1 MYSLPCAK
9 PSLTPSVAQLT
20 FEIAARFYN
29 HRFDAYNSHNV
40 ITRKQGE
47 PNQMRIIE
55 RFTINK
61 SARGRAAAFVIV
73 SLFFI
78 ACGAALAQQ
87 KAKPRK
93 GKEMAPEKNKLF
105 ESEVNAPDFPFG
117 LEWLNTEKSI
127 SLRDLR
133 GKIVLL
139 DFWTYCCINCM
150 HIIPDLKK
158 LEAKYANQLVVIGV
172 HSAKFLNEKGT
183 DNIRQ
188 AILRYEIEHPVVNDK
203 DFEVWQSYTAKSW
216 PTLVLINPKGKVV
229 GSHSGEGIFDI
240 FDNVIGQ
247 MATYFRA
254 KNELNEKPISFKLE
268 KFSAP
273 PSLLAYPGKVLA
285 DEKSNRLFISDSN
298 HNRVIITSLDGMV
311 QEVIGDGAIGAK
323 DGSFAEA
330 EFNHPQGV
338 ALDGDSL
345 YICDTENHLI
355 RRVDLKARTVET
367 LAGTGEQAREFNIS
381 GVGRNVALNS
391 PWDALVHDG
400 KLYVAMAGPHQL
412 WVVDLKTR
420 EARPYAGSGRENH
433 VDGPLAAAALA
444 QPSGV
449 TTDGKSIFFAD
460 SEISSIRAAALPP
473 GDNVSTIVGL
483 GLFDFGDVDGKGN
496 DVRLQHPLG
505 VVYAN
510 GKLYVA
516 DTYNHKI
523 KEIEI
528 SKRESRAYAGTRER
542 GVRDGERKKAQFNEP
557 GGVSAT
563 SKSLFVADTNNHL
576 IRRIDF
582 DTSKVSTVEL
592 KGLETL
598 TRQMVRKFRGRV
610 VDVAKQTIAPG
621 AGAIALSF
629 ALPAGY
635 KYNQGAPFYVAYKTG
650 DEKAV
655 KIKETAQNFTEPKF
669 PFEIPVEAVQ
679 GEGAV
684 TIDAVIYFCNDEK
697 DKICLVDSVRVNVP
711 LEVKEGAPKQA
722 KVEVAAKAKGVN
734 N

>member
-1 MYSLPCAK
+1 MYNN
-9 PSLTPSVAQLT
+9 PSN
-20 FEIAARFYN
+20 E
-29 HRFDAYNSHNV
+29 
-40 ITRKQGE
+40 ITRKQE
-47 PNQMRIIE
+47 DQIKMRII
-55 RFTINK
+55 
-61 SARGRAAAFVIV
+61 IV
-73 SLFFI
+73 SLLFI

-87 KAKPRK
+87 KSEPQK
-93 GKEMAPEKNKLF
+93 GKEMTPEKNKIF
-105 ESEVNAPDFPFG
+105 EGEVNAPDFSLG
-117 LEWLNTEKSI
+117 MEWLNTEKSI

-158 LEAKYANQLVVIGV
+158 LEAKYADQLVVIGV

-203 DFEVWQSYTAKSW
+203 DFEVWQSYTARSW
-216 PTLVLINPKGKVV
+216 PTLILINPKGKVV

-247 MATYFRA
+247 MVAYFRA

-268 KFSAP
+268 KSTAS
-273 PSLLAYPGKVLA
+273 PSVLSFPGKVLA
-285 DEKSNRLFISDSN
+285 DEKNNRLFISDSN
-298 HNRVIITSLDGMV
+298 HNRVIIASLDGTV
-311 QEVIGDGAIGAK
+311 QDVIGDGAIGTK

-330 EFNHPQGV
+330 EFNHPQGM
-338 ALDGDSL
+338 ALDNENDGDAL

-355 RRVDLKARTVET
+355 RRIDLKARTVET
-367 LAGTGEQAREFNIS
+367 FVGAGQQARKFNIS

-391 PWDALVHDG
+391 PWDAIVSG
-400 KLYVAMAGPHQL
+400 GMLYVAMAGPHQL
-412 WVVDLKTR
+412 WVIDLKTR
-420 EARPYAGSGRENH
+420 EAKPYAGSGAENH
-433 VDGPLAAAALA
+433 VDGTLAAAALA
-444 QPSGV
+444 QPSGI
-449 TTDGKSIFFAD
+449 TTDGKSLFFAD
-460 SEISSIRAAALPP
+460 SEISSIRAASLPP
-473 GDNVSTIVGL
+473 GNMVSTIVGK
-483 GLFDFGDVDGKGN
+483 GLFDFGDVDGRGD

-516 DTYNHKI
+516 DTYNHKV
-523 KEIEI
+523 KELEI
-528 SKRESRAYAGTRER
+528 QKRESRTYAGARER
-542 GVRDGERKKAQFNEP
+542 GARDGERKKAQFNEP
-557 GGVSAT
+557 GGISAT
-563 SKSLFVADTNNHL
+563 SRSLYVADTNNHL

-582 DTSKVSTVEL
+582 ESGKVSTVEL

-610 VDVAKQTIAPG
+610 IDVAKQQIAPG
-621 AGAIALSF
+621 AGSISLSF
-629 ALPAGY
+629 ALPPGY
-635 KYNQGAPFYVAYKTG
+635 KYNQGAPFYLAYKTA
-650 DEKAV
+650 DDKAV

-669 PFEIPVEAVQ
+669 PLEIPVEAAQ
-679 GEGAV
+679 GEGAA

-697 DKICLVDSVRVNVP
+697 DKVCLVDSVRVNVP

-722 KVEVAAKAKGVN
+722 RIEVMAKAKGVN

>member
-1 MYSLPCAK
+1 
-9 PSLTPSVAQLT
+9 
-20 FEIAARFYN
+20 
-29 HRFDAYNSHNV
+29 
-40 ITRKQGE
+40 
-47 PNQMRIIE
+47 MRII
-55 RFTINK
+55 
-61 SARGRAAAFVIV
+61 IV
-73 SLFFI
+73 SLLFI

-87 KAKPRK
+87 KAEPQK
-93 GKEMAPEKNKLF
+93 GKEMTPEKNKLF
-105 ESEVNAPDFPFG
+105 EGDVYAPDFPSG
-117 LEWLNTEKSI
+117 MEWLNSEKPV

-172 HSAKFLNEKGT
+172 HSAKFQNEKGT
-183 DNIRQ
+183 ENIRQ
-188 AILRYEIEHPVVNDK
+188 AILRYEIGHPVINDK
-203 DFEVWQSYTAKSW
+203 DFDVWHSYNADGW
-216 PTLVLINPKGKVV
+216 PTLVLINPKGKKV

-247 MATYFRA
+247 MAAYFRA

-285 DEKSNRLFISDSN
+285 DETGNRLFISDSN
-298 HNRVIITSLDGMV
+298 HNRVIIASLDGTA
-311 QEVIGDGAIGAK
+311 QDVIGDGAIGAK

-330 EFNHPQGV
+330 EFNHPQGL
-338 ALDGDSL
+338 AIDGDAL

-355 RRVDLKARTVET
+355 RRADLKTRMVET
-367 LAGTGEQAREFNIS
+367 LAGTGEQARKFNVS

-391 PWDALVHDG
+391 PWDALAHDG

-433 VDGPLAAAALA
+433 VDGALADAALA

-449 TTDGKSIFFAD
+449 TTDGKSLFFAD
-460 SEISSIRAAALPP
+460 SEVSSIRAASLPP
-473 GDNVSTIVGL
+473 GNQVSTVVGK
-483 GLFDFGDVDGKGN
+483 GLFDFGDIDGRG
-496 DVRLQHPLG
+496 DSVRLQHPLG

-510 GKLYVA
+510 DRLYVA

-523 KEIEI
+523 KELEVQ
-528 SKRESRAYAGTRER
+528 KRESRTYAGTRER
-542 GVRDGERKKAQFNEP
+542 GARDGDRKQAQFNEP
-557 GGVSAT
+557 GGISAT
-563 SKSLFVADTNNHL
+563 SRSLFIADTNNHL
-576 IRRIDF
+576 VRRIDF
-582 DTSKVSTVEL
+582 DSGKVSTVEL

-621 AGAIALSF
+621 AGAISLSF
-629 ALPAGY
+629 TLPPGY
-635 KYNQGAPFYVAYKTG
+635 KYNQGAPFYVAYKTA
-650 DEKAV
+650 DDKAV
-655 KIKETAQNFTEPKF
+655 KIKDTAQNFTEPKF
-669 PFEIPVEAVQ
+669 PLEIPVEAVQ
-679 GEGAV
+679 GEGAA

-697 DKICLVDSVRVNVP
+697 DKVCLVDSVRVNVP

-722 KVEVAAKAKGVN
+722 RVEVAAKAKGIN

>member
-1 MYSLPCAK
+1 M
-9 PSLTPSVAQLT
+9 Q
-20 FEIAARFYN
+20 
-29 HRFDAYNSHNV
+29 
-40 ITRKQGE
+40 
-47 PNQMRIIE
+47 IIK
-55 RFTINK
+55 RPTLDQ
-61 SARGRAAAFVIV
+61 SARGRVTALVIV

-87 KAKPRK
+87 KTERQK
-93 GKEMAPEKNKLF
+93 GKEMVPEKNKLF
-105 ESEVNAPDFPFG
+105 EGEVNAPDFPLG
-117 LEWLNTEKSI
+117 LEWLNTEKPI

-133 GKIVLL
+133 GKIALL

-172 HSAKFLNEKGT
+172 HSAKFLNEKDT
-183 DNIRQ
+183 EQIRQ

-203 DFEVWQSYTAKSW
+203 DFEVWQSYTARAW
-216 PTLVLINPKGKVV
+216 PTLILINPKGKVV

-247 MATYFRA
+247 MVTYFRA

-268 KFSAP
+268 KFSAA
-273 PSLLAYPGKVLA
+273 PSLLSFPGKVLA
-285 DEKSNRLFISDSN
+285 DEKSDRLFISDSN
-298 HNRVIITSLDGMV
+298 HNRVIIASLDGV
-311 QEVIGDGAIGAK
+311 AQDVIGDGAIGAK

-330 EFNHPQGV
+330 EFNHPQGM
-338 ALDGDSL
+338 ALDGDTL

-355 RRVDLKARTVET
+355 RRADLKARTVET
-367 LAGTGEQAREFNIS
+367 LVGAGEQARQFNIS

-391 PWDALVHDG
+391 PWDALAHDG

-420 EARPYAGSGRENH
+420 EAKPYAGSGRENH

-444 QPSGV
+444 QPSGL
-449 TTDGKSIFFAD
+449 TTDGKSLFFAD
-460 SEISSIRAAALPP
+460 SEISSVRAATLPP
-473 GDNVSTIVGL
+473 GDQVSTIVGQ
-483 GLFDFGDVDGKGN
+483 GLFDFGDVDGRGDKA
-496 DVRLQHPLG
+496 RLQHPLG

-528 SKRESRAYAGTRER
+528 IKRESRTYAGTRER
-542 GVRDGERKKAQFNEP
+542 GVRDGDRKQAQFNEP
-557 GGVSAT
+557 GGVSTT
-563 SKSLFVADTNNHL
+563 SRSLFIADTNNHL

-582 DTSKVSTVEL
+582 EREIVSTVEL

-610 VDVAKQTIAPG
+610 VDVAKQQIAPG
-621 AGAIALSF
+621 AGAISLSF

-635 KYNQGAPFYVAYKTG
+635 KYNRGAPFYVAYKTA
-650 DEKAV
+650 DDKAV
-655 KIKETAQNFTEPKF
+655 KIKEAAQNFTDPKF
-669 PFEIPVEAVQ
+669 PFEIPVEAVK
-679 GEGAV
+679 GETTATV
-684 TIDAVIYFCNDEK
+684 DAVIYFCNDEK
-697 DKICLVDSVRVNVP
+697 DKVCLVDSLRVNIP
-711 LEVKEGAPKQA
+711 LKVKEGAPNRVR
-722 KVEVAAKAKGVN
+722 VEVAAKTKGGAD
-734 N
+734 